1 MYYIVYEVNNYFSIL
16 ECLMARIGRPPKD
29 TESVTL
35 RVTREMLNQIDD
47 ARRVEPDL
55 PTRPEMVRRLLAKA
69 LKEADQ
75 S

>member
-1 MYYIVYEVNNYFSIL
+1 M
-16 ECLMARIGRPPKD
+16 
-29 TESVTL
+29 TL
-35 RVTREMLNQIDD
+35 RITRDMLAQIDD

>member
-1 MYYIVYEVNNYFSIL
+1 
-16 ECLMARIGRPPKD
+16 MAKMGRPQRD
-29 TESVTL
+29 TEALTL
-35 RVTREMLNQIDD
+35 RLAREMLAQIDD

>member
-1 MYYIVYEVNNYFSIL
+1 M
-16 ECLMARIGRPPKD
+16 GRPTKD
-29 TESVTL
+29 TAALTL
-35 RVTREMLNQIDD
+35 RLTTEMIMQIDD

>member
-1 MYYIVYEVNNYFSIL
+1 
-16 ECLMARIGRPPKD
+16 MAKPGRPPRD
-29 TESVTL
+29 TESMTL
-35 RVTREMLNQIDD
+35 RITRDMLAQIDD

-69 LKEADQ
+69 LKEADE